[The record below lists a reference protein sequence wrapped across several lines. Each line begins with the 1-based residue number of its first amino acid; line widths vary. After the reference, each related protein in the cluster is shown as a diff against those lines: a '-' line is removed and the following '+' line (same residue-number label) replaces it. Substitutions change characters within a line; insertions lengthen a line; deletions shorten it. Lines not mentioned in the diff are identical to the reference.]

1 VSELKF
7 TGEVRTSGFLAL
19 FKAIPGKQL
28 IRGGL
33 SMMIQTSTNTVGT
46 LRSGVVLNNNPYP
59 SF

>member
-19 FKAIPGKQL
+19 FKAVPGKQL

-33 SMMIQTSTNTVGT
+33 SMMIQTSTNTVGI
-46 LRSGVVLNNNPYP
+46 RSGVVLNNNPYP